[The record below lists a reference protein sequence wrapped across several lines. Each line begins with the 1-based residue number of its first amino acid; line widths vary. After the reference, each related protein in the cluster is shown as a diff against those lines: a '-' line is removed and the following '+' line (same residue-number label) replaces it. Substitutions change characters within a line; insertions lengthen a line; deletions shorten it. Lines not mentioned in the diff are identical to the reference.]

1 MGRLEDLFA
10 EMDSYCWDSV
20 PDYDY
25 PNKDS
30 YRRCIPR
37 VWKKILDD
45 SGVILEGMV
54 LDVCCGPVSIGA
66 LHPDTVGYDL
76 EPIYIKELRKNG
88 IPGVIGDFRALP
100 FDDNSFDLVVCFG
113 PSSSPY
119 QEGTMKIERRLDVA
133 DLVRTVTSE
142 LIRVSRGFV
151 LISTNP
157 DFTMNKVPEEFKDRI
172 LAQDSSHILYRA

>member
-1 MGRLEDLFA
+1 
-10 EMDSYCWDSV
+10 
-20 PDYDY
+20 
-25 PNKDS
+25 
-30 YRRCIPR
+30 
-37 VWKKILDD
+37 
-45 SGVILEGMV
+45 MV
-54 LDVCCGPVSIGA
+54 V
-66 LHPDTVGYDL
+66 
-76 EPIYIKELRKNG
+76 
-88 IPGVIGDFRALP
+88 ALP

-142 LIRVSRGFV
+142 LIRVSRRFV